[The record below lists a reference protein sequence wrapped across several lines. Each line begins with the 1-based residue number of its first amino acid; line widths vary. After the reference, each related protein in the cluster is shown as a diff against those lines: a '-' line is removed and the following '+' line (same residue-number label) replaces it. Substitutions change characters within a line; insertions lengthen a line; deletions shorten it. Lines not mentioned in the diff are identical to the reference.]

1 MSIAVFASGSGSNFE
16 QLVWASQ
23 EKKWPLPIALLICD
37 KPQAKVL
44 ERADRLGI
52 PAFLIDPKQF
62 PDKKSYEEAILQVLR
77 QYQVKWIFLAGY
89 LRIIGP
95 TLLQAY
101 TDKIVNIHPS
111 LLPAFPGLR
120 AIEQA
125 YQYRVKISGVTVH
138 LVDEGLDTGP
148 ILAQVPV
155 PLYETDTL
163 ESFAQ
168 RIHQAEHQIYPEVA
182 IQLLTGNGCPQI
194 QTK

>member
-16 QLVWASQ
+16 QLVHSSK
-23 EKKWPLPIALLICD
+23 EKEWPLPISVLICD

-44 ERADRLGI
+44 ERAARLGI
-52 PAFLIDPKQF
+52 PAVLIQPKQF
-62 PDKKSYEEAILQVLR
+62 PDKKSYEEAILQVLLS
-77 QYQVKWIFLAGY
+77 YQVEWIFLAGY

-95 TLLQAY
+95 TILHAY
-101 TDKIVNIHPS
+101 TNKIVNIHPS
-111 LLPAFPGLR
+111 LLPAFPGLH

-125 YQYRVKISGVTVH
+125 YEYRVRISGVTVH

-163 ESFAQ
+163 ENFAQ

-182 IQLLTGNGCPQI
+182 IQLLTQSTQI